1 MSIDLDWGQLD
12 EELCSRALAG
22 INEAL
27 KTCKKPNFLGDIRA
41 TSFSLGKVS
50 PQLEIVEIRDVFEE
64 FLHVEH
70 EDEEDHVDD
79 YDDDDMDDEDGNF
92 GQRDDVYTAS
102 GTKNAGPLSPT
113 NSYSGF
119 SSSTYGGRPLST
131 PGLYTPTAGLWM
143 HRNSNASSATAS
155 TSASAHNPSTGYPFP
170 RFGSAHIHS
179 EGHAHPLRSHGDE
192 EDGSGSYTG
201 SMYTE
206 GLKNAIHHRNTLV
219 NDPIHPHPRQHPRP
233 PRTAESQSAVP
244 QNGAS
249 SPTSG
254 ISLQLHFRV
263 KYLGNMSI
271 SLSTTL
277 KVNYPSPSFMSL
289 PLNLRITGLAFEGLL
304 VVAYEGDKKRLHV
317 SVLDES
323 DPDRTKIVKGANL
336 LKHAFVES
344 EVGQADKLVLKDVA
358 KVEQFVLEMA
368 RKALQVC
375 LRFTLSAKYYCALFA
390 IDTWLLNKP
399 LPFWLARFTG

>member
-1 MSIDLDWGQLD
+1 MSIDLDWAQLD
-12 EELCSRALAG
+12 DELCSRALQG

-27 KTCKKPNFLGDIRA
+27 STCKKPNFLGDIRA
-41 TSFSLGKVS
+41 TSFSLGRVS

-70 EDEEDHVDD
+70 EDEED
-79 YDDDDMDDEDGNF
+79 DMGMMDEEEEEYEEGS
-92 GQRDDVYTAS
+92 DVLGRMHS
-102 GTKNAGPLSPT
+102 SSRNGTSARYAAPPGPLSPT
-113 NSYSGF
+113 TSLG
-119 SSSTYGGRPLST
+119 STAGGIGRPLST
-131 PGLYTPTAGLWM
+131 PGLYTPNAGLWM
-143 HRNSNASSATAS
+143 SHHGSTASSSTNATAS
-155 TSASAHNPSTGYPFP
+155 AYPFP
-170 RFGSAHIHS
+170 RFGHAHIHAG
-179 EGHAHPLRSHGDE
+179 GHALPLLRQDSEAG
-192 EDGSGSYTG
+192 YTD
-201 SMYTE
+201 SM
-206 GLKNAIHHRNTLV
+206 KNAIHHRNTLV
-219 NDPIHPHPRQHPRP
+219 NDPIHPHHDG
-233 PRTAESQSAVP
+233 AQSHSAMMARNTSP
-244 QNGAS
+244 S
-249 SPTSG
+249 SAASG

-289 PLNLRITGLAFEGLL
+289 PLNLKITGLAFEGLL

-317 SVLDES
+317 SVLDEANPS
-323 DPDRTKIVKGANL
+323 RAKVVKGENL

-375 LRFTLSAKYYCALFA
+375 SASTFLS
-390 IDTWLLNKP
+390 I
-399 LPFWLARFTG
+399 

>member
-70 EDEEDHVDD
+70 EDEEDH
-79 YDDDDMDDEDGNF
+79 
-92 GQRDDVYTAS
+92 
-102 GTKNAGPLSPT
+102 
-113 NSYSGF
+113 
-119 SSSTYGGRPLST
+119 
-131 PGLYTPTAGLWM
+131 
-143 HRNSNASSATAS
+143 
-155 TSASAHNPSTGYPFP
+155 
-170 RFGSAHIHS
+170 
-179 EGHAHPLRSHGDE
+179 
-192 EDGSGSYTG
+192 
-201 SMYTE
+201 
-206 GLKNAIHHRNTLV
+206 
-219 NDPIHPHPRQHPRP
+219 HPRP

-323 DPDRTKIVKGANL
+323 DPDRTKIVKGTNL

-368 RKALQVC
+368 RKALQDEIAWPN
-375 LRFTLSAKYYCALFA
+375 FQSFA
-390 IDTWLLNKP
+390 WT
-399 LPFWLARFTG
+399 

>member
-1 MSIDLDWGQLD
+1 MSIDLDWAQLD
-12 EELCSRALAG
+12 EELCSRALEG

-70 EDEEDHVDD
+70 EDEEDELDAGLNN
-79 YDDDDMDDEDGNF
+79 DEDEDYEVVEGGPGERN
-92 GQRDDVYTAS
+92 DVYTSNARLS
-102 GTKNAGPLSPT
+102 NNAGPLSPT
-113 NSYSGF
+113 TSYGGV
-119 SSSTYGGRPLST
+119 SSSSGYGIGRPLST
-131 PGLYTPTAGLWM
+131 PGLYTPNAGLWM
-143 HRNSNASSATAS
+143 HRNSSHINAKSSS
-155 TSASAHNPSTGYPFP
+155 TSAQTTNGYPFP
-170 RFGSAHIHS
+170 RFGTAHIHAG
-179 EGHAHPLRSHGDE
+179 GHAHPLPRDDE
-192 EDGSGSYTG
+192 GGSYAS

-206 GLKNAIHHRNTLV
+206 GLKNAIHHRNILV
-219 NDPIHPHPRQHPRP
+219 NDPLHPHPP
-233 PRTAESQSAVP
+233 PPQTAETQSAIP
-244 QNGAS
+244 PNGTS
-249 SPTSG
+249 SPTAG

-317 SVLDES
+317 SVLDEA
-323 DPDRTKIVKGANL
+323 DPNRTKVVKGANL

-368 RKALQVC
+368 RKALQVGSPYV
-375 LRFTLSAKYYCALFA
+375 LRFDCRF
-390 IDTWLLNKP
+390 LLIVHVLTSIP
-399 LPFWLARFTG
+399 LYFCSTG